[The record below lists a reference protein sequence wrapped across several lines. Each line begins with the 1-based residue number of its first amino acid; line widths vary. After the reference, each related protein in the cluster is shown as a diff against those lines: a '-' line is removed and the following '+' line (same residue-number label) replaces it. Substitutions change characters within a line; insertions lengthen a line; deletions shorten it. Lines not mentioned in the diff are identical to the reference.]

1 MPGWKGEGRRGQDDT
16 TRGRFEVGGGGA
28 GRVVPGW
35 FDFDSPPILGN
46 ADEVIIVGEECSLL
60 KQTIARAKRFLVRIH
75 THTHARTHAH
85 THTCTYTLIQQTRHI
100 HVHTHSHSLC
110 LTSTLTLSP
119 FS

>member
-16 TRGRFEVGGGGA
+16 TRARFEVGGGGA

-60 KQTIARAKRFLVRIH
+60 KQTIARAKRFLVRTH
-75 THTHARTHAH
+75 THTHARTHA
-85 THTCTYTLIQQTRHI
+85 
-100 HVHTHSHSLC
+100 
-110 LTSTLTLSP
+110 LT
-119 FS
+119 